1 MTTNLENLTLKL
13 RDNGENYTT
22 LCLENGKWVFNRS
35 HSGEEIIGVET
46 DADTLLGIRRMPY
59 SNNNEVTLTIV
70 MDKYSV
76 EIFENG
82 NALTSTIYPPKDA
95 INLTLT
101 VKAKSCAY
109 IKEEI

>member
-1 MTTNLENLTLKL
+1 
-13 RDNGENYTT
+13 
-22 LCLENGKWVFNRS
+22 
-35 HSGEEIIGVET
+35 
-46 DADTLLGIRRMPY
+46 MPY

-82 NALTSTIYPPKDA
+82 NALTSTIYPPEDA